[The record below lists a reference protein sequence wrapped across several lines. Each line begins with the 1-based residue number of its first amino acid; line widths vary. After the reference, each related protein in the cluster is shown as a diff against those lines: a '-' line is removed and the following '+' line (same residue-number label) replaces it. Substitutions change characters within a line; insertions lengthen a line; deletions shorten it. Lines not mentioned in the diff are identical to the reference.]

1 MIRACFAFT
10 EREKS
15 QPSWQLEPLRTRRS
29 WIEQQRLPE
38 PFILRLMRMTED
50 ADVWSGAI
58 EKRSS
63 LLGQLSSFTYNMSDR
78 DMDAIQLNNG
88 LCREAALFIFIDIA
102 RDSDHG
108 SDRLKLID
116 NNSPTNVAG
125 VNNMIHAMEMPH
137 DRRVEESV
145 GIGNDPDAD
154 RRRAI
159 HGLPP
164 L

>member
-15 QPSWQLEPLRTRRS
+15 QPSWQFEPLRTRRS

-102 RDSDHG
+102 RDSGHRSDH
-108 SDRLKLID
+108 LKLLNDRSFTDITSMD
-116 NNSPTNVAG
+116 
-125 VNNMIHAMEMPH
+125 NMIHAMEMPH
-137 DRRVEESV
+137 NRRVEEAV

-154 RRRAI
+154 RPRAI